1 MERELRCGLGV
12 RERMLRLWTRRGIM
26 NKVSSKSDI
35 KDSKNK
41 VTIEVYDSVE
51 VVDINKGKSAREL
64 KMRKIITDITSV
76 IIKVPEKS
84 K

>member
-1 MERELRCGLGV
+1 
-12 RERMLRLWTRRGIM
+12 M

-51 VVDINKGKSAREL
+51 VVDINKGKSARDL
-64 KMRKIITDITSV
+64 KMRKIMTDITSV
-76 IIKVPEKS
+76 IIKAPEKNKQLFIKNIS
-84 K
+84 TKEKTGIIVRRG

>member
-1 MERELRCGLGV
+1 
-12 RERMLRLWTRRGIM
+12 M
-26 NKVSSKSDI
+26 NKVSSNSDI
-35 KDSKNK
+35 KDSRNM

>member
-1 MERELRCGLGV
+1 
-12 RERMLRLWTRRGIM
+12 M
-26 NKVSSKSDI
+26 NKVSNNSDI
-35 KDSKNK
+35 KDSRNM

-76 IIKVPEKS
+76 IIKAPEKNKQLFIKNIS
-84 K
+84 TKRENWNNC

>member
-1 MERELRCGLGV
+1 
-12 RERMLRLWTRRGIM
+12 M

-51 VVDINKGKSAREL
+51 VVDINKGKSARDL
-64 KMRKIITDITSV
+64 KMRKIMTDITSV
-76 IIKVPEKS
+76 IIKVPEKNKQLFIKNIS
-84 K
+84 TKRENWNNC

>member
-1 MERELRCGLGV
+1 
-12 RERMLRLWTRRGIM
+12 M
-26 NKVSSKSDI
+26 NKVSSKLDI

-41 VTIEVYDSVE
+41 VTIEVYDSLE
-51 VVDINKGKSAREL
+51 VVDINKRKSAREL
-64 KMRKIITDITSV
+64 KMRKIMTDITSV

>member
-12 RERMLRLWTRRGIM
+12 RERMLRLWNRRVFM
-26 NKVSSKSDI
+26 KKVSLKSDI

-41 VTIEVYDSVE
+41 VTMKVYDYVE
-51 VVDINKGKSAREL
+51 VVYINKEKSARNI
-64 KMRKIITDITSV
+64 KMKKIMTDITSV

>member
-1 MERELRCGLGV
+1 MK
-12 RERMLRLWTRRGIM
+12 
-26 NKVSSKSDI
+26 KVPLKSDI
-35 KDSKNK
+35 KDSKNN

-51 VVDINKGKSAREL
+51 VVDINKGKSARDL
-64 KMRKIITDITSV
+64 KMRKIMTDITSV

>member
-1 MERELRCGLGV
+1 
-12 RERMLRLWTRRGIM
+12 M

-76 IIKVPEKS
+76 IIKAPEKNKQLFIKNIS
-84 K
+84 TKRENWNNC

>member
-1 MERELRCGLGV
+1 
-12 RERMLRLWTRRGIM
+12 M
-26 NKVSSKSDI
+26 NKVSSNSDI
-35 KDSKNK
+35 KDGRNM

>member
-1 MERELRCGLGV
+1 MERELRCGLEV
-12 RERMLRLWTRRGIM
+12 RERMLRLWNRRGIM
-26 NKVSSKSDI
+26 NKVSSNSDI
-35 KDSKNK
+35 KDSRNM

>member
-1 MERELRCGLGV
+1 
-12 RERMLRLWTRRGIM
+12 M
-26 NKVSSKSDI
+26 NKVSSNSDI
-35 KDSKNK
+35 KDSRNM

-76 IIKVPEKS
+76 IIKVPEKNKQLFIKNIS
-84 K
+84 TKEKTGIIVRRG